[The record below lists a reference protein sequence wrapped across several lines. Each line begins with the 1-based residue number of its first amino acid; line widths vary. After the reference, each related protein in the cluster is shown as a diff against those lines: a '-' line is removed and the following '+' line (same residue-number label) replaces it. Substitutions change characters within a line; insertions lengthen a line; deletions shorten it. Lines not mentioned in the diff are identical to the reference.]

1 MRIRELSTIAARNV
15 AAALEAEAVQQGVSN
30 VTVNTA
36 LAAQPG
42 GAPSTTAGALH
53 TGFRESRKTATQ
65 PAMKQHK
72 TAHLSPPSTPPLP
85 PPQPR
90 KLSIVYGPAET
101 AEFYS
106 CILPDDLLVEIIAE
120 KLQVYFLLISPCKY
134 LF

>member
-1 MRIRELSTIAARNV
+1 
-15 AAALEAEAVQQGVSN
+15 
-30 VTVNTA
+30 
-36 LAAQPG
+36 
-42 GAPSTTAGALH
+42 
-53 TGFRESRKTATQ
+53 
-65 PAMKQHK
+65 MKHK

-120 KLQVYFLLISPCKY
+120 KLQVGFFIDIS
-134 LF
+134 LQLTFSARG